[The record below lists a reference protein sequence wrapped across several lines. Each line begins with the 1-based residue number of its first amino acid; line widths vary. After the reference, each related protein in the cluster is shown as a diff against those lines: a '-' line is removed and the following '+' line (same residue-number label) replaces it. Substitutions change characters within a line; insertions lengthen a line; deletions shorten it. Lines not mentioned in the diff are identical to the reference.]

1 MPAKPLMLPRRLLAA
16 APTGARAFGRRT
28 GAKAHLPPAP
38 KRRQQPAPRRRDP
51 PQAVARVVASAPAP
65 PAPPPSPLDETLAA
79 LAGPPRGGATS
90 SPGARRAYRAAAY
103 EAARKAWDAAPAAR
117 RTAAGWTLIVRLAA
131 AAGAP
136 DAAAGLVDEWAARD
150 AAGFAAA
157 GQGALAEVV
166 LGFARAGRAADA
178 VATFDAARALGALEP
193 APPRRAFDGY
203 LEALALQRLPERALQ
218 VLGDMR
224 EAGVRPAAATYAALL
239 RAAATAPQWH
249 PAYGFLTDEILDAM
263 EGDGVAPSAELFD
276 ALVRCAGACGD
287 HVAAAAYFQAARRFG
302 CAPSPARYAAYL
314 GALARAATVGVRG
327 GTRGRHVPA
336 APFAGLGVDAAEAAA
351 PAADVSVTTGED
363 AGGRGFRRKGEAG
376 PATPVAVDDDDA
388 GDDADVRAALAAALA
403 EAGLDAGPPRPAAG
417 AGDDDVEAF
426 LETLFEAATEE
437 DLDALMQALPDD
449 DEEATAVA
457 TVGNGVPRLREMALE
472 GAPRN
477 SVELRDRQAAVLGLA
492 EAAWAALLDD
502 GLAPDAACLNAYY
515 SVYSRALRRKRAAAI
530 YDTFAERFPDRFPDA
545 RTARHAVELRCRLG
559 DLEGARA
566 LCAASDDPEALGAAL
581 DAHARKGDL
590 DRSRE
595 LCARLVRAYAAYA
608 ATGRG
613 ASDRAPAVPRAVAE
627 GAFDAPRRPRGPPER
642 FLRNFRRLC
651 RSRGVAQ
658 PAGIGVDPVLWR
670 RRGNDLRRSKAGKG
684 DAARHRSYARV

>member
-1 MPAKPLMLPRRLLAA
+1 M
-16 APTGARAFGRRT
+16 
-28 GAKAHLPPAP
+28 
-38 KRRQQPAPRRRDP
+38 
-51 PQAVARVVASAPAP
+51 
-65 PAPPPSPLDETLAA
+65 
-79 LAGPPRGGATS
+79 
-90 SPGARRAYRAAAY
+90 
-103 EAARKAWDAAPAAR
+103 
-117 RTAAGWTLIVRLAA
+117 
-131 AAGAP
+131 
-136 DAAAGLVDEWAARD
+136 
-150 AAGFAAA
+150 
-157 GQGALAEVV
+157 
-166 LGFARAGRAADA
+166 
-178 VATFDAARALGALEP
+178 
-193 APPRRAFDGY
+193 
-203 LEALALQRLPERALQ
+203 
-218 VLGDMR
+218 
-224 EAGVRPAAATYAALL
+224 
-239 RAAATAPQWH
+239 
-249 PAYGFLTDEILDAM
+249 
-263 EGDGVAPSAELFD
+263 
-276 ALVRCAGACGD
+276 RCAGACGD

-457 TVGNGVPRLREMALE
+457 TVGSGVPRLREMALK

-658 PAGIGVDPVLWR
+658 PADIGVDPVLWR